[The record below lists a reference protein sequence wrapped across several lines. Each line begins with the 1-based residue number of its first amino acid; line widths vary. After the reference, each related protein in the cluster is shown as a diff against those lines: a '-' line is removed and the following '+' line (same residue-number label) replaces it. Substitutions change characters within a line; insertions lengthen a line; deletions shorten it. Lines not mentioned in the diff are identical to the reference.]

1 MGEGEVTAAGAAAV
15 DARDF
20 PHAFHVPGRAW
31 YARSP
36 QDVARDLLGA
46 HLFVGSPK
54 GTVTIRI
61 TEVEAY
67 GGSEDPGSHA
77 YRGRTARNA
86 TMFGPAGRLYVYFT
100 YGMHWCGNLVTG
112 PDGVASAVLL
122 RAGQV
127 VDGVE
132 LARSRRTTSKSDR
145 DLASGPA
152 RLATALGIDG
162 QHDGTSVDAADGH
175 RMPDSVV
182 SLRVRDIRSGPF
194 SSGPRTGVSGDG
206 GLATYPWRYWL
217 TGDPTVSRYRTA

>member
-1 MGEGEVTAAGAAAV
+1 MGEGEVTV
-15 DARDF
+15 ARDGVGATDA
-20 PHAFHVPGRAW
+20 PYAFHLPGRAW
-31 YARSP
+31 YARQP

-46 HLFVGSPK
+46 HLTVGSTD
-54 GTVTIRI
+54 GAVTVRI

-67 GGSEDPGSHA
+67 GGSDDPGSHA

-100 YGMHWCGNLVTG
+100 YGMHWCANLVTG
-112 PDGVASAVLL
+112 TDGVASGVLL
-122 RAGQV
+122 RAGEV
-127 VDGVE
+127 VDGVG
-132 LARSRRTTSKSDR
+132 LARSRRTTSKSDK

-152 RLATALGIDG
+152 RLATALGING

-175 RMPDSVV
+175 RMPGADVT
-182 SLRVRDIRSGPF
+182 LRVRDVRPGPI

-206 GLATYPWRYWL
+206 GLATYPWRSWL